1 MSSNH
6 RVQHPPPD
14 MSKEQQLKYMNMRWQ
29 QMASEQT
36 MDYLQ
41 RMSPEQ
47 QKWFLGPLST
57 SQAGASDPAEQE
69 VQEDS
74 LSAVIR
80 RLSIAERELEM
91 EQMRVLYIGH
101 YVKVLYILLGIP
113 CVTIACTSPIVVFA
127 PKNLNRC
134 KSRVTLDVVHS
145 PHFHRGFLPWVGN
158 STQRFR
164 WRRCVRQCLAQIP
177 GFGLLRLTRTFY
189 RNWRL
194 ATSWCGSMKRTRTEM
209 RRLWSVKARDHQE
222 QLQGLI
228 TLWGDGQMAKCTF
241 NSRRWCRRARTLE
254 APTKC
259 CRSRSRSKST

>member
-1 MSSNH
+1 MFALRSLSLLLGALRCVLCH
-6 RVQHPPPD
+6 QVQQGAWTVLRGESVRLITAVRGLFGCIGVEATRRVSCRLITECSIRHLD

-158 STQRFR
+158 STQRSR
-164 WRRCVRQCLAQIP
+164 WRRCVRQCLAQI
-177 GFGLLRLTRTFY
+177 LTQF
-189 RNWRL
+189 
-194 ATSWCGSMKRTRTEM
+194 A
-209 RRLWSVKARDHQE
+209 Q
-222 QLQGLI
+222 
-228 TLWGDGQMAKCTF
+228 
-241 NSRRWCRRARTLE
+241 
-254 APTKC
+254 
-259 CRSRSRSKST
+259 

>member
-1 MSSNH
+1 MFALRSLSLLLGALRCVLCH
-6 RVQHPPPD
+6 QVQQSAWTGTPLRGESVRLITAVRGLFGCIGVEATRRVSCRLITECSIRHLE
-14 MSKEQQLKYMNMRWQ
+14 MSKEQQVKYMNMRWQ

-127 PKNLNRC
+127 PKM
-134 KSRVTLDVVHS
+134 
-145 PHFHRGFLPWVGN
+145 
-158 STQRFR
+158 STDAKAGLLWMSFIAHIFIAVFSLGWAIRLSGSGGGGVSDSV
-164 WRRCVRQCLAQIP
+164 WRR
-177 GFGLLRLTRTFY
+177 
-189 RNWRL
+189 
-194 ATSWCGSMKRTRTEM
+194 S
-209 RRLWSVKARDHQE
+209 
-222 QLQGLI
+222 
-228 TLWGDGQMAKCTF
+228 
-241 NSRRWCRRARTLE
+241 
-254 APTKC
+254 
-259 CRSRSRSKST
+259 

>member
-127 PKNLNRC
+127 PKM
-134 KSRVTLDVVHS
+134 
-145 PHFHRGFLPWVGN
+145 
-158 STQRFR
+158 STDAKAGLLWMSFIAHIFIAVFSLGWAIRLSGPGGGGVSDSV
-164 WRRCVRQCLAQIP
+164 WRR
-177 GFGLLRLTRTFY
+177 
-189 RNWRL
+189 
-194 ATSWCGSMKRTRTEM
+194 S
-209 RRLWSVKARDHQE
+209 
-222 QLQGLI
+222 
-228 TLWGDGQMAKCTF
+228 
-241 NSRRWCRRARTLE
+241 
-254 APTKC
+254 
-259 CRSRSRSKST
+259 